1 MTDTVEVAVVILLDG
16 PRMLVNKR
24 PEGSYYAG
32 WWEWPGGKL
41 EPGESLQDCARR
53 ELREEMGL
61 EAGEL
66 TEFMRSTAEYPG
78 RVVRLVFF
86 TGCAAAGSTPKLEAL
101 EHRWLT
107 APEVRKLRFLEPNLP
122 VLDALERALNQGRFA

>member
-32 WWEWPGGKL
+32 WWEWPGGKV
-41 EPGESLQDCARR
+41 EPGESLEDCARR

-86 TGCAAAGSTPKLEAL
+86 TGFAAAGSTPKPEAL